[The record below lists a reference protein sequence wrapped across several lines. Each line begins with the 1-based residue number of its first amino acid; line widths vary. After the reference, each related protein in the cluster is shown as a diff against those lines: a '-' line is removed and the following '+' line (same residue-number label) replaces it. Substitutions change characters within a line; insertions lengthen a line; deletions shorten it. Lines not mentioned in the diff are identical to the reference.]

1 MLLSLIK
8 SILKNW
14 KYLYSSKLL
23 SWFKTHTFIC
33 NFLNKKNNETF
44 EKENEWH
51 SSTKIG
57 RDPVSSWFL
66 WMEKKPLPSK
76 LAAEEACVCHGSC
89 VHFSVNLQ
97 IVFVLIILQW
107 GIFFCCLIL
116 IFPLNWKAM
125 LLKKQTNKI
134 KLPIF
139 YFYKHDDDADDNNR
153 TVICCDESHK
163 THFVFNVI
171 GRVT

>member
-1 MLLSLIK
+1 MND
-8 SILKNW
+8 ILPLKLARILYHLGSSEW
-14 KYLYSSKLL
+14 KR
-23 SWFKTHTFIC
+23 
-33 NFLNKKNNETF
+33 N
-44 EKENEWH
+44 
-51 SSTKIG
+51 
-57 RDPVSSWFL
+57 
-66 WMEKKPLPSK
+66 PLPTK

-125 LLKKQTNKI
+125 LLKNKQTNKI

-139 YFYKHDDDADDNNR
+139 YVYKHDDDADDNNR